1 MRLVTIVVIC
11 YLLYHSCLH
20 FDIIIKPSSLCVHNV
35 INIYL
40 SRHQYHILY
49 QYYIHIYPELVLV
62 TLISGSKQ
70 DIVYN
75 IQELNIYIHT
85 YIYWCP
91 WSTIIN
97 INITE
102 FIYSY
107 ILMIKDNIG
116 IMNIYLSIFLFQ
128 LNAAIV

>member
-1 MRLVTIVVIC
+1 MIINWYLNSLSLIITMRLVTTVMIC

-40 SRHQYHILY
+40 SGHQYHILLY

-85 YIYWCP
+85 YISLQNNCP
-91 WSTIIN
+91 
-97 INITE
+97 
-102 FIYSY
+102 
-107 ILMIKDNIG
+107 L
-116 IMNIYLSIFLFQ
+116 IMRVCRFSSFQ
-128 LNAAIV
+128 ATNNVKLTYK